1 MVFLI
6 DLNSKMGTNE
16 EQVSTGP
23 NGKCENIFFSD

>member
-1 MVFLI
+1 MCFLI
-6 DLNSKMGTNE
+6 DLNSKTNE